1 MKGEQD
7 TIDNKSTGKLDLIA
21 VKSFPAWD
29 EMYRIVDF
37 LNKSLK
43 EHHLMFGLKNGEHE
57 TMIISI
63 YEV

>member
-1 MKGEQD
+1 MEQ
-7 TIDNKSTGKLDLIA
+7 KPTGKMELIA
-21 VKSFPAWD
+21 TKDFSSWE

-43 EHHLMFGLKNGEHE
+43 EYHLMFGLKNSGEDQQ
-57 TMIISI
+57 TITI